1 LTCITIHVKY
11 HPNRLR
17 GYGAVG
23 VENGPSLLLWLVAY
37 TTARTMEQA
46 VITLYLSVLTA
57 IFHVNLV
64 IQYQNG
70 SILDFIGA
78 KGDGGGGENWSN
90 KTCHQQTNTQVFYR
104 PDALPVTQPTT
115 SKH

>member
-1 LTCITIHVKY
+1 
-11 HPNRLR
+11 
-17 GYGAVG
+17 
-23 VENGPSLLLWLVAY
+23 
-37 TTARTMEQA
+37 MEQA

-78 KGDGGGGENWSN
+78 KGDGGGGENWSY

-115 SKH
+115 LKHWGKTCYNYKNNNWKNYNNWQNTEIE